1 MSSAETQPAARGTTA
16 TLQSSEARRQR
27 RRLLVAGAA
36 ILGALGFLV
45 AKGLGNATVYFK
57 TTTEATQQRA
67 SLGTRRFRLEGIVD
81 DASVKEVGGA
91 VHFTVSQDGAVVAV
105 EHHGDPPELF
115 QCNIPVVLEGRFAP
129 DRNVFES
136 DRILI
141 KHDNVYQEANPERL
155 KEFVGKDKYRCS
167 KDN

>member
-1 MSSAETQPAARGTTA
+1 MAVTDQPVLSA
-16 TLQSSEARRQR
+16 EARRQR
-27 RRLLVAGAA
+27 KRLAFAGVA

-57 TTTEATQQRA
+57 TTTEAVKERS
-67 SLGTRRFRLEGIVD
+67 SLGSRRFRLEGIVD
-81 DASVKEVGGA
+81 DASVREVGDA
-91 VHFTVSQDGAVVAV
+91 VQFTISQDGAAIAV
-105 EHHGDPPELF
+105 EHRGDPPELF
-115 QCNIPVVLEGRFAP
+115 QCNIPVVLEGRFA
-129 DRNVFES
+129 DRAAADVPLFES

-167 KDN
+167 KGS